1 MVYWF
6 SRMTVKYLI
15 LKDLKQQE
23 GILSQSGGQKS
34 GDPSVGRA
42 NVVD

>member
-1 MVYWF
+1 
-6 SRMTVKYLI
+6 MTVKYLI

-23 GILSQSGGQKS
+23 DILSQSGDQKS